1 MHAAIRIS
9 HTWRHWL
16 MVGSLLLA
24 AGLGLDAAWI
34 HARVA
39 LAQWLDGLRRPPVAR
54 AGTARGAN
62 LNDTVG
68 KSACATGTNRPR
80 PGRTY

>member
-1 MHAAIRIS
+1 MRQCFAWLDRQEEHRMQATTRLL

-39 LAQWLDGLRRPPVAR
+39 LAQWLGARADARSGGLRRAR
-54 AGTARGAN
+54 ARQAE
-62 LNDTVG
+62 
-68 KSACATGTNRPR
+68 
-80 PGRTY
+80 RT

>member
-1 MHAAIRIS
+1 MLAATRLL
-9 HTWRHWL
+9 HTWHHWL

-39 LAQWLDGLRRPPVAR
+39 LAQWLDGLRR
-54 AGTARGAN
+54 GAN
-62 LNDTVG
+62 LNDTAG
-68 KSACATGTNRPR
+68 KSASAPGTNRQR

>member
-1 MHAAIRIS
+1 MLAATRLL
-9 HTWRHWL
+9 HTWHHWL

-39 LAQWLDGLRRPPVAR
+39 LAQWLDGLRWPLAAR
-54 AGTARGAN
+54 EPGARGAN
-62 LNDTVG
+62 LNDTVDN
-68 KSACATGTNRPR
+68 SACAPGTNRQR